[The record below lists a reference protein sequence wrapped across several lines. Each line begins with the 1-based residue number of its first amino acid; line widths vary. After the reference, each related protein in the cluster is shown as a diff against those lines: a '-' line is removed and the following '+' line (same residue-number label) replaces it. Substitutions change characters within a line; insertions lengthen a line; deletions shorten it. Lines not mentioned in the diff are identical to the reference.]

1 MKVISKS
8 FVFNII
14 PSKPSSHSVS
24 LCKINDNEILAFWFA
39 GSWEGEKDVDI
50 FFSRYYIKDDK
61 WDTPELFI
69 HDPLRSL
76 GNTVP
81 VIFGNTLRVYY
92 CAMEG
97 KDWTESSL
105 WYMDSYDQ
113 GYSWTEPKPF
123 SLQGENLLFGTKI
136 LKLTD
141 NRFIFPMYDEK
152 LWVSTPYISDNILL
166 NKWEK
171 MGEIKTKKGNIQQD
185 MVEINRQIFSLL
197 RTRDGFIYKTIYDF
211 EKKRWSNPVSIDIPN
226 PNSRL
231 SLEKIGN
238 LLICCCN
245 PLGLNKENLTH
256 DPRKLSDIDDGF
268 WGKRDKLSIF
278 VSNDQGN
285 TWHEEIVLENNSDK
299 EYSYPWIQIIDESK
313 IMIAYT
319 HERQKIAYAIIEI

>member
-1 MKVISKS
+1 MKIINKS
-8 FVFNII
+8 FVFDKI

-24 LCKINDNEILAFWFA
+24 LCKINDNEIIAFWFA

-50 FFSRYYIKDDK
+50 LSSRYDINADK
-61 WDTPELFI
+61 WDTPKLFI
-69 HDPLRSL
+69 HDPSRSL
-76 GNTVP
+76 GNTAP
-81 VIFGNTLRVYY
+81 VLFEKTFRVYY

-105 WYMDSYDQ
+105 WYTDSYDQ

-136 LKLTD
+136 LKLSD
-141 NRFIFPMYDEK
+141 NRFIFPMYNEK
-152 LWVSTPYISDNILL
+152 LWISTPYITNNISS

-171 MGEIKTKKGNIQQD
+171 IGEIKTEKGNIQQD
-185 MVEINRQIFSLL
+185 MVEMNGQIFSLL
-197 RTRDGFIYKTIYDF
+197 RTRDGFIYKTLYNF
-211 EKKRWSNPVSIDIPN
+211 ENKKWSTPISINIPN

-231 SLEKIGN
+231 ALEKTRD

-256 DPRKLSDIDDGF
+256 DPRKLSDIEEGF
-268 WGKRDKLSIF
+268 WGKREKLSIF
-278 VSNDQGN
+278 VSSDGGN
-285 TWHEEIVLENNSDK
+285 TWNEEIILEESQDK
-299 EYSYPWIQIIDESK
+299 EYSYPWIQIIDETK

-319 HERQKIAYAIIEI
+319 YERQKIAYAIIEI

>member
-1 MKVISKS
+1 MKIINKS
-8 FVFNII
+8 FVFDKI

-24 LCKINDNEILAFWFA
+24 LCKINDNEIIAFWFA

-50 FFSRYYIKDDK
+50 LSSRYDINADK
-61 WDTPELFI
+61 WDTPKLFI
-69 HDPLRSL
+69 HDPSRSL
-76 GNTVP
+76 GNTAP
-81 VIFGNTLRVYY
+81 VLFEKTFRVYY

-105 WYMDSYDQ
+105 WYTDSYDQ
-113 GYSWTEPKPF
+113 GYSWTKPKPF

>member
-8 FVFNII
+8 FVFNVI

-92 CAMEG
+92 CAMDG

-113 GYSWTEPKPF
+113 GYSWREPKPF
-123 SLQGENLLFGTKI
+123 FLQGENLLFGTKI

-185 MVEINRQIFSLL
+185 MVEINGQIFSLL

-231 SLEKIGN
+231 ALEKIGN

-256 DPRKLSDIDDGF
+256 DPRKLSDIEDGF
-268 WGKRDKLSIF
+268 WGKREKLSIF
-278 VSNDQGN
+278 VSSNQGN
-285 TWHEEIVLENNSDK
+285 TWHEEIVLENSCDK

-319 HERQKIAYAIIEI
+319 YEKQKIAYAIIKI